1 MATPF
6 YALQVYRMT
15 ATGWQV
21 HTDKWRSTDRVPSA
35 VQRLYA
41 SEGWTV
47 IVYQELTAG
56 ADLVYPLTEH
66 VQGVA

>member
-41 SEGWTV
+41 SEGWT
-47 IVYQELTAG
+47 AG